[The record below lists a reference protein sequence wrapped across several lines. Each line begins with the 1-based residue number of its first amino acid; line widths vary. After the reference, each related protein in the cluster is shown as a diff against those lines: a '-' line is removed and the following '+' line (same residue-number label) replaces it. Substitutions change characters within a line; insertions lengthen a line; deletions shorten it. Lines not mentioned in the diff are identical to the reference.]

1 MTEKSQTVAIGAF
14 VVGALLIG
22 ITLVI
27 FALGTGVGKQREEV
41 VMVFDGSVKG
51 LTVGAPV
58 ALRGVQIGQVT
69 DIDLILNTDTA
80 ELIMLVQ
87 AELNSDGIR
96 RVGKPRSN
104 LMEDLIS
111 RGLRAQLRPQSLLTG
126 LLYIQLDF
134 HPEDPPRLSKVDSP
148 YIQVP
153 TIPSELER
161 FTRQV
166 QELDLEKLAA
176 QLQET
181 VQGMHEFIGSE
192 GFQALPATLTATLT
206 AVTGL
211 GEQLNTQLRD
221 SGPRLDRVLDDAA
234 RTLATTNESLPR
246 VTVSLEQSLAA
257 LNRGVDQFGEATTHL
272 RDMLAPDSPLNYQ
285 LDQTLVELT
294 RASRAL
300 RRLADSIE
308 EQPGSLVWG
317 RRGDD
322 Q

>member
-14 VVGALLIG
+14 AVGALLIG
-22 ITLVI
+22 VTLVI
-27 FALGTGVGKQREEV
+27 FAIGTGFGKQREQV

-58 ALRGVQIGQVT
+58 ALRGVNIGQVT
-69 DIDLILNTDTA
+69 DINLILNTDTA

-87 AELNSDGIR
+87 AELDSDGIR
-96 RVGKPRSN
+96 RVGKARRN

-134 HPEDPPRLSKVDSP
+134 HPGEPPRLSRIDSP

-166 QELDLEKLAA
+166 EELDLEKLAA
-176 QLQET
+176 QLQAT
-181 VQGMHEFIGSE
+181 VEGMHEFITSE

-211 GEQLNTQLRD
+211 GEQLNTQLKD

-234 RTLATTNESLPR
+234 RTLATTNESLPQ
-246 VTVSLEQSLAA
+246 VTASLEQSLAA
-257 LNRGVDQFGEATTHL
+257 LNRGVDQFSEATTHL

-285 LDQTLVELT
+285 LDQALVELT

-317 RRGDD
+317 RQGDEE
-322 Q
+322 

>member
-27 FALGTGVGKQREEV
+27 FALGTGFGKQREEV

-246 VTVSLEQSLAA
+246 VTASLEQSLAA

>member
-27 FALGTGVGKQREEV
+27 FALGTGFGKQREEV